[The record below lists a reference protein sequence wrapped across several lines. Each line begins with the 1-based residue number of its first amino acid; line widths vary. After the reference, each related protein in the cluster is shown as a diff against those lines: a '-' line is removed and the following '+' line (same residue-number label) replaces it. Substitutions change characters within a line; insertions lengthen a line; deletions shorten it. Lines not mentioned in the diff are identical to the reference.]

1 MNSQI
6 QQPQPFDLVSGEI
19 LIAGNAVAFE
29 GQMTIRVSEGHDEV
43 TGLAT
48 VGSLSIRQFQAS
60 ITIPDT
66 VAFQLNRLFVT
77 LADDTGGGDGAPI
90 PMVTVPVLYG
100 PLILPGYMGFWEH
113 EVVSGDTLSA
123 LAQRYYEDA
132 SAWQP
137 IFQANQHIIANP
149 DLIFPGQVLR
159 IPRDF

>member
-1 MNSQI
+1 MNI
-6 QQPQPFDLVSGEI
+6 HVQQPQPFDLVSSEI

-29 GQMTIRVSEGHDEV
+29 GQMTIKVSEGHDEV

-48 VGSLSIRQFQAS
+48 VGSLSIRQFQAQ

-77 LADDTGGGDGAPI
+77 LTDDTAGGDEAPI
-90 PMVTVPVLYG
+90 PTVTVPVLYG
-100 PLILPGYMGFWEH
+100 PMILPGYMGFWEH

-123 LAQRYYEDA
+123 LAGRYYEDS

-149 DLIFPGQVLR
+149 DLIFPGQMLR

>member
-1 MNSQI
+1 MNIHI
-6 QQPQPFDLVSGEI
+6 QQPQPFDLVSNEI

-29 GQMTIRVSEGHDEV
+29 GQMSIKVTEGHDEV

-60 ITIPDT
+60 ISIPDT
-66 VAFQLNRLFVT
+66 AAFQLNRLFVT
-77 LADDTGGGDGAPI
+77 LADDGGGGEAPI

-100 PLILPGYMGFWEH
+100 PMILPGYMGYWEH
-113 EVVSGDTLSA
+113 DVVPGDTLSG

-137 IFQANQHIIANP
+137 IFQANQHILTDP